1 MRTASVSAMSLLSA
15 VALFGACDNPDP
27 LSPAYVARSG
37 AVAAPSNL
45 VATPYSYE
53 MITLAWQDNANN
65 EAGFEVWRSTTGP
78 TGAFTL
84 FASYSSPN
92 TTEGG
97 NSGLQPLTQY
107 CYEVRAYNMLG
118 QSGKVRG
125 YSGFSNVACATTK
138 SLPVPAAASNV
149 SAAPLSGGGAI
160 HVGWTDNSADESG
173 FRVER
178 AASAAGPWTI
188 VANLGVNATA
198 LFDYQYGVIEQQR
211 CYRVFAVN
219 SYGDSDPSNGDCT
232 AIPATPTNL
241 TANIANGA
249 VDLTWTDNSSVED
262 GVEVQRAAAGE
273 AWTVIAT
280 LPANATGYHDAS
292 LSPDVMYMYFVQA
305 QRDGGTSG
313 ASNTVQALVVTA
325 PPLAPVNVDALP
337 YFSTAGIVTWVAG
350 SSNQAGYRIEHSTDD
365 GATWAVVG
373 TAGRDET
380 SFVDW
385 PVLAEQRVCYRVV
398 ALNQIGES
406 PASSVDCTTP
416 PAGPTN
422 LTATLLGDG
431 TVELTWADNSNVED
445 GYQVWVDDG
454 YGDVF
459 VIASLDANV
468 TSFIDASCYG
478 CYYYAVVAIKD
489 GGYSDFSDWVYPT
502 SPAGVSGMRVRPPA
516 PTSTP
521 QPNLHL
527 QDRKGLP
534 R

>member
-1 MRTASVSAMSLLSA
+1 MIAARQAVYVIIPGMLLSSLLACDDPLDPLALSFMMVNPPASVSASA
-15 VALFGACDNPDP
+15 VAFNQI
-27 LSPAYVARSG
+27 
-37 AVAAPSNL
+37 N
-45 VATPYSYE
+45 
-53 MITLAWQDNANN
+53 LAWQDNSSN
-65 EAGFEVWRSTTGP
+65 ESGFEVYRSSTGPNGPFVLIATTGSRA
-78 TGAFTL
+78 T
-84 FASYSSPN
+84 SYGD
-92 TTEGG
+92 GG
-97 NSGLQPLTQY
+97 GLRGSTQY
-107 CYEVRAYNMLG
+107 CYKVRAFRTTGRKNT
-118 QSGKVRG
+118 
-125 YSGFSNVACATTK
+125 YSEYSSVACATTPR
-138 SLPVPAAASNV
+138 SPVPAAASSLDAVPVSGYAINV
-149 SAAPLSGGGAI
+149 T
-160 HVGWTDNSADESG
+160 WTDNSTDETG

-188 VANLGVNATA
+188 VANLGLNATA
-198 LFDYQYGVIEQQR
+198 LFDYQSGVIEQQR

-262 GVEVQRAAAGE
+262 GVEVQRAAEGE

-292 LSPDVMYMYFVQA
+292 LSPDVMYMYFVRA

-337 YFSTAGIVTWVAG
+337 YFSTAGIVSWVAG
-350 SSNQAGYRIEHSTDD
+350 SSNQTGYRIEHSTDD
-365 GATWAVVG
+365 GATWTVVG

-422 LTATLLGDG
+422 LTATLLADG

-459 VIASLDANV
+459 VIASPDANV

-527 QDRKGLP
+527 QNRKGLP

>member
-1 MRTASVSAMSLLSA
+1 MIAARQAVYGIIPGMLLSSLLACDDPLDPLAPSFMLVNPPASVSASA
-15 VALFGACDNPDP
+15 VAFNQI
-27 LSPAYVARSG
+27 
-37 AVAAPSNL
+37 NL
-45 VATPYSYE
+45 TWQDVAT
-53 MITLAWQDNANN
+53 N
-65 EAGFEVWRSTTGP
+65 ETGFEIYRSPGAD
-78 TGAFTL
+78 GAFTL
-84 FASYSSPN
+84 LVTTGAGATSY
-92 TTEGG
+92 GDFG
-97 NSGLQPLTQY
+97 IAALTAY
-107 CYEVRAYNMLG
+107 CY
-118 QSGKVRG
+118 KVRTLRVTG
-125 YSGFSNVACATTK
+125 KKNNYSDFSATVCATTPRK
-138 SLPVPAAASNV
+138 PVPLAASGVN
-149 SAAPLSGGGAI
+149 AAPVGSYAI
-160 HVGWTDNSADESG
+160 SIVWLDNSNDESG
-173 FRVER
+173 FRLER
-178 AASAAGPWTI
+178 ASNASGPWSTL
-188 VANLGVNATA
+188 ANLGAGATSSY
-198 LFDYQYGVIEQQR
+198 DYYPAVEQNL
-211 CYRVFAVN
+211 CYRVFAFN
-219 SYGDSDPSNGDCT
+219 IYGDADPSNGDCT

-262 GVEVQRAAAGE
+262 GVEVQRAAGGE

-292 LSPDVMYMYFVQA
+292 LSPDVMYMYFVRA

-337 YFSTAGIVTWVAG
+337 YFSTAGIVSWVAG
-350 SSNQAGYRIEHSTDD
+350 SSNQTGYRIEHSTDD
-365 GATWAVVG
+365 GATWTVVG

-422 LTATLLGDG
+422 LTATLLADG

-459 VIASLDANV
+459 VIASPDANV
-468 TSFIDASCYG
+468 TSLIDASCYG

-489 GGYSDFSDWVYPT
+489 GGYSDFSDWVYPA
-502 SPAGVSGMRVRPPA
+502 SPAGLSGMRVRPPA
-516 PTSTP
+516 PTATP
-521 QPNLHL
+521 QPNLRL
-527 QDRKGLP
+527 QNRKGLP

>member
-1 MRTASVSAMSLLSA
+1 MRSAIARLVVPLSLTASMI
-15 VALFGACDNPDP
+15 ACDAEGPFTPSFMVVNP
-27 LSPAYVARSG
+27 PAS
-37 AVAAPSNL
+37 L
-45 VATPYSYE
+45 TATAFSYNQ
-53 MITLAWQDNANN
+53 INLAWQDNSSN
-65 EAGFEVWRSTTGP
+65 ESGFEVYRSSTGPNGPFVLIATTGSRA
-78 TGAFTL
+78 T
-84 FASYSSPN
+84 SYGDA
-92 TTEGG
+92 GG
-97 NSGLQPLTQY
+97 GLRGSTQY
-107 CYEVRAYNMLG
+107 CYEVRAFRTTGRKNT
-118 QSGKVRG
+118 
-125 YSGFSNVACATTK
+125 YSEYSSVACATTPR
-138 SLPVPAAASNV
+138 SPVPAAASGLDAVPVSGYAINV
-149 SAAPLSGGGAI
+149 T
-160 HVGWTDNSADESG
+160 WTDNSTDETG

-188 VANLGVNATA
+188 VANLGLNATA
-198 LFDYQYGVIEQQR
+198 LFDYQSGVIEQQR

-262 GVEVQRAAAGE
+262 GVEVQRAAQGE
-273 AWTVIAT
+273 AWAVIAT

-292 LSPDVMYMYFVQA
+292 LSPDVMYTYFVRA

-325 PPLAPVNVDALP
+325 PPAAPGPVDALP
-337 YFSTAGIVTWVAG
+337 YGSNAVAVYWSAN
-350 SSNQAGYRIEHSTDD
+350 SSNETGYRIERSTDG
-365 GATWAVVG
+365 GATWSDAG
-373 TAGRDET
+373 SAGRGET
-380 SFVDW
+380 SFADFGGLVS
-385 PVLAEQRVCYRVV
+385 EQAVCYRVV

-422 LTATLLGDG
+422 LTATLGDG

-521 QPNLHL
+521 QPNRPL
-527 QDRKGLP
+527 QNRKGLP